1 MGGNGESGSGDLRA
15 HEWQLAADYRHIHAD
30 QFFFGSQ
37 QSTPPAQFFGQ
48 PIIIDIHTVNFN
60 VTYGLSDRVILQMTV
75 PVSRG
80 SQSRVYPDTARHVAR
95 AGGLGDISLV
105 ATRWLLD
112 PRQRTAGNV
121 ALGLGVKTPT
131 GRNDVRDHF
140 FFADGSSVVHPVDQS
155 IELGDGGWGV
165 ILQAQAFRRVASRS
179 YAYFTGSYL
188 VSPRNQSD
196 VTRAP
201 AGQPNAAVRISVS
214 DVYTARIGLTYGI
227 LPEQGLSVS
236 LGGRIDGIP
245 WHDLISG
252 SDGFRRPGYVIF
264 ADPAIVLQRGPNTVT
279 VSAPVRSFVRLAS
292 RSAITNSGGT
302 LGSGDLAAIV
312 VFVGYAR
319 RL

>member
-140 FFADGSSVVHPVDQS
+140 FFADGSSVV
-155 IELGDGGWGV
+155 
-165 ILQAQAFRRVASRS
+165 RVASRS

-245 WHDLISG
+245 WHDLSSG